1 MLLKYFHEMHTAEL
15 NHIQFQYWKIP
26 IYFTHKTGPKDQYDL
41 YLGTILSVT
50 GTRSLETDGPAKMSL
65 SFLCFFHQDHKS
77 QTSKIIYFSYLFFFL
92 TSIFPYS
99 SRKAFFFV
107 VKSEHQWEAVPEF
120 IRKSY
125 SQAEKHNI

>member
-77 QTSKIIYFSYLFFFL
+77 
-92 TSIFPYS
+92 
-99 SRKAFFFV
+99 
-107 VKSEHQWEAVPEF
+107 
-120 IRKSY
+120 
-125 SQAEKHNI
+125 